1 MLSLSCSIT
10 LPAESNLCLNS
21 HYQNSQVCLVRS
33 LKFIFFK
40 ELCIRAAILSVNFF
54 FFCSS
59 GYCYVKTVRQRT
71 LWCHSGV
78 ALSRKKPTGHTALA
92 ASCAV
97 PVEGGGGGRPV
108 GAA

>member
-1 MLSLSCSIT
+1 MSCSESEIHFLQRT
-10 LPAESNLCLNS
+10 L
-21 HYQNSQVCLVRS
+21 YQSCYAICGFLS
-33 LKFIFFK
+33 FLFK
-40 ELCIRAAILSVNFF
+40 WL
-54 FFCSS
+54 
-59 GYCYVKTVRQRT
+59 KTVWQRT
-71 LWCHSGV
+71 LWWHSGV